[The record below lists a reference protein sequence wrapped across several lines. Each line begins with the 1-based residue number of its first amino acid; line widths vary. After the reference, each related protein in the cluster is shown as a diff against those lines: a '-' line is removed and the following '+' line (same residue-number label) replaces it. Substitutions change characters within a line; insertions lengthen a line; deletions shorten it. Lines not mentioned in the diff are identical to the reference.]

1 MAAIDL
7 SAMLGMKSVS
17 GVVEDE
23 HSPEKPNLLNSIVL
37 PSQIKYNSRYR
48 KRKRKDTWRKYHDA
62 PKLKDRLGLRARSQ
76 LDIVKDNTASFLW
89 GPAQL
94 SVAAKAWERR
104 QQEKKRLAK
113 LHRERMEF
121 AALTLPRFAERM
133 AQIREERLLRQA
145 KILAEQLFQGWRV
158 FARQQRIVRTMFGK
172 TINERL
178 KEMLRE
184 WRHTAKTMR
193 HFRNM
198 VRRSN
203 KSTLLSIISPWKR
216 YTKYI
221 IKRRRYMYAVY
232 ISSNVYEKN
241 MSTVANIMHV
251 SCPYHILPRC
261 LYRF

>member
-7 SAMLGMKSVS
+7 SAMLGMKSGS
-17 GVVEDE
+17 GIVEDE
-23 HSPEKPNLLNSIVL
+23 HSAGMPNLSNNIVL

-48 KRKRKDTWRKYHDA
+48 KRKRKDAWRKYHNA

-104 QQEKKRLAK
+104 QQEKKRLAQ